1 MAENPGKIATDVI
14 GKTAELGKAVVSM
27 ANNPENAGEIA
38 KDVATKSAK
47 SGIDKAAQVGQQ
59 AGQGM

>member
-1 MAENPGKIATDVI
+1 NPSKIATDVI
-14 GKTAELGKAVVSM
+14 GKTAEMGKAAVSM
-27 ANNPENAGEIA
+27 ANTPENAGEIA

-47 SGIDKAAQVGQQ
+47 SGMNKTTQIGQQ